1 MIFQLGTYQ
10 IREAAHKSLVEIS
23 YKVQE
28 FEYSD
33 KSVHLFYLVL
43 SEFGVFEFLQF
54 GVLNNQLFLI
64 SFPVAVSGK
73 RRCFFQ

>member
-1 MIFQLGTYQ
+1 MISQLSTYQ

-23 YKVQE
+23 YKAQE

-33 KSVHLFYLVL
+33 KSVHLFYQAL
-43 SEFGVFEFLQF
+43 SAFGVFEFLQF
-54 GVLNNQLFLI
+54 GVLSNQLFLI
-64 SFPVAVSGK
+64 RFPVAVSGK